1 MLTRNQTRA
10 DEQARVDEQ
19 AQILDRSEGSPPWD
33 CEDGPLPSANAG
45 SASPDSE
52 EIDHSSTS
60 DPEESGKQATNARS
74 PYWQPWEDRF
84 LASEVEKHR
93 PFLASRPGT
102 KILEVHWK
110 NETRSLQKTGTDEDI
125 NTHIQNMTDITALI
139 DSHVSANKEL
149 SNVSKAKANREH
161 QGSLELRIA
170 SMTGVVPR
178 NTLTDVTEGMGASH
192 QEKQAQRKRKHSTRD
207 SEANKEN
214 CSLGPSKRLRKQTA
228 MEKALDRS
236 EQDVSS
242 CLDEVQIQDRQ
253 RHEQLL
259 NGFDRMAQSIEGLS
273 ECLKAQTQR
282 ESIRNDQQTELLK
295 LMNSLVQNRNN

>member
-1 MLTRNQTRA
+1 MRTRNQNRA

-33 CEDGPLPSANAG
+33 CEDGPLPSANAR

-52 EIDHSSTS
+52 EINHSSIS

-84 LASEVEKHR
+84 LASEDD
-93 PFLASRPGT
+93 LAEAMRIDSGSCRKEIAQSGCACRT
-102 KILEVHWK
+102 RFKKILEVHQK

-125 NTHIQNMTDITALI
+125 NTHIQNTTDITALI
-139 DSHVSANKEL
+139 DL
-149 SNVSKAKANREH
+149 C
-161 QGSLELRIA
+161 SLELRIV
-170 SMTGVVPR
+170 SMTGVVPQ

-192 QEKQAQRKRKHSTRD
+192 REKQAQWKRKHSTHD
-207 SEANKEN
+207 SEANKED
-214 CSLGPSKRLRKQTA
+214 CSSGPLKHLRKQTA

-242 CLDEVQIQDRQ
+242 HLDEVQIQDRQ
-253 RHEQLL
+253 
-259 NGFDRMAQSIEGLS
+259 
-273 ECLKAQTQR
+273 
-282 ESIRNDQQTELLK
+282 
-295 LMNSLVQNRNN
+295 